1 MSEKKKPSKC
11 RQSNILETTN
21 QILKGFVTRL
31 SFSYLLPPV
40 NHFQHRNG
48 PNIVK
53 SSVILEHHHH
63 ILVSAEHPEAPLG
76 SCPHGVDCPK
86 PPRFRQPLLQQ
97 RHTAKRSLPSPGGIK
112 EVLIESQ
119 RILNIY
125 INISYIYIYI
135 YVIQYIIL
143 YIYIYQPV
151 FGGQRFNT
159 KCFLFGGRTPPCP
172 NSWLYVRW
180 MIWTTSPPSSAD
192 FPLRCCPRRRRRG
205 PRSPHRPQPSLRRH
219 HWRQQS
225 ESRPSWAK
233 QNREIHWGDGIVI
246 PCFNSFIISGVVMG
260 RLKVDK
266 IKMLTI
272 VGMMF

>member
-1 MSEKKKPSKC
+1 MVTALSKLQPAQPGTTGIQYIDIRMFVTTGMLVWEKKPSKC

-125 INISYIYIYI
+125 INISYIYIY
-135 YVIQYIIL
+135 VI
-143 YIYIYQPV
+143 
-151 FGGQRFNT
+151 
-159 KCFLFGGRTPPCP
+159 
-172 NSWLYVRW
+172 
-180 MIWTTSPPSSAD
+180 
-192 FPLRCCPRRRRRG
+192 
-205 PRSPHRPQPSLRRH
+205 
-219 HWRQQS
+219 
-225 ESRPSWAK
+225 
-233 QNREIHWGDGIVI
+233 
-246 PCFNSFIISGVVMG
+246 
-260 RLKVDK
+260 
-266 IKMLTI
+266 
-272 VGMMF
+272 